1 MARTPSNTARAI
13 LDELPSGSRREF
25 VNDEVRNSFERIRAQ
40 THRFTDQVNVILNEI
55 AQSAIPSTET
65 LSLRMLTEN
74 GVIDATRELLN
85 QRTLLRGAPESVLTS
100 NPALR
105 VLLRSVVQGVTR
117 VIYSPLNRTI
127 FNSASFR
134 LRETISRDISEFVIA
149 KIANVKRF
157 LEVFATGMEARLDS
171 LSKLLIVQTSLM
183 CVGNFLG
190 FLLDNIL
197 FHYLVVPEKF
207 SAEDY
212 WSFSI

>member
-1 MARTPSNTARAI
+1 VPSGMARTPSNTARAI

-25 VNDEVRNSFERIRAQ
+25 VNDEVRNSFERIRDQ

-55 AQSAIPSTET
+55 SQSAIPSTET

-85 QRTLLRGAPESVLTS
+85 QRTVLRGAPESVLTS

-127 FNSASFR
+127 FNFASSR
-134 LRETISRDISEFVIA
+134 LRETISRDISEFVIT

-212 WSFSI
+212 